1 MTVNNPPS
9 QQQQQPPATSVDI
22 SNISPSSS
30 GGPQTLADLKKQR
43 SMNRVAQQNSPQAP
57 IRENSSNSSDQ
68 HHQHTVSTKKKKSFL
83 DSYTSQMGYKIAHCL
98 LIYIVHT
105 TFLFLEHC
113 ATTTT
118 Q

>member
-9 QQQQQPPATSVDI
+9 QQQQQQPPATSVDM

-68 HHQHTVSTKKKKSFL
+68 HHQHTVSTKKKIFFR
-83 DSYTSQMGYKIAHCL
+83 L
-98 LIYIVHT
+98 LYSV
-105 TFLFLEHC
+105 FNRAKNGFP
-113 ATTTT
+113 
-118 Q
+118 

>member
-68 HHQHTVSTKKKKSFL
+68 HHQHTVSTKKKIFFRFL
-83 DSYTSQMGYKIAHCL
+83 YFANGILSKLTRLH
-98 LIYIVHT
+98 IV
-105 TFLFLEHC
+105 C
-113 ATTTT
+113 
-118 Q
+118 

>member
-9 QQQQQPPATSVDI
+9 QQQQQQPPATSVDI

-68 HHQHTVSTKKKKSFL
+68 HHQHTVSTKKNFFL
-83 DSYTSQMGYKIAHCL
+83 DFYTLQMGYKIAHCL

>member
-9 QQQQQPPATSVDI
+9 QQQQQQPPATSVDI

-68 HHQHTVSTKKKKSFL
+68 HHQHTVSTKKKKKSFL
-83 DSYTSQMGYKIAHCL
+83 DYYTSQMGYKLH
-98 LIYIVHT
+98 IVS
-105 TFLFLEHC
+105 
-113 ATTTT
+113 
-118 Q
+118 

>member
-9 QQQQQPPATSVDI
+9 QQQQQQQQQQPPATSVDI

-57 IRENSSNSSDQ
+57 IRENSSSNSSDQ
-68 HHQHTVSTKKKKSFL
+68 HHQHTVS
-83 DSYTSQMGYKIAHCL
+83 
-98 LIYIVHT
+98 
-105 TFLFLEHC
+105 
-113 ATTTT
+113 
-118 Q
+118 